1 MGKTF
6 AERLVQA
13 RRRRGLSQAELARL
27 VNLKPSSIGNFEQG
41 LSKSARKLTEIA
53 HALRVRPE
61 WLANGTPPIDPS
73 PEISASTLDL
83 ARKIEQL
90 SPPQLSAVRAMVDA
104 FTSVELEKPKIRSTV

>member
-27 VNLKPSSIGNFEQG
+27 VNLRPSSIGNF
-41 LSKSARKLTEIA
+41 
-53 HALRVRPE
+53 
-61 WLANGTPPIDPS
+61 
-73 PEISASTLDL
+73 
-83 ARKIEQL
+83 EQL